1 MNSRLV
7 ALVLPPVLAL
17 LGAAAYIEYRTAE
30 AAREVAEFCASVEP
44 GLTALDFMERAL
56 ARELEVHDFG
66 VDSPTVVASRKVYG
80 WQEEIHECRG
90 ERDAAG
96 RIRAVQTGR
105 RLATP

>member
-7 ALVLPPVLAL
+7 SLVVPPVLAL
-17 LGAAAYIEYRTAE
+17 IGAAAYIEYRSAS

-90 ERDAAG
+90 ERDGAG
-96 RIRAVQTGR
+96 RIRAVHTGR
-105 RLATP
+105 RVASP